1 MDAARSGTG
10 TRDKARAVI
19 DKRLVERHWIFAVF
33 VLASGLIFWKIWA
46 ALIEYS
52 LQNESASHILLI
64 PAIAFLLLFFERKR
78 IFQESDFAIGPGL
91 ALVLVAVGLFWV
103 AGRISPTGNDRLSL
117 QAMSVVWLWIGGFVS
132 CYGLRVFRAAMFPL
146 LFLLLM
152 VPWPAVVLD
161 RVIRWLQEGSTDVT
175 FAIFKALGIP
185 VFREGFVLT
194 VPGVAIEVASECSG
208 IRSSMA
214 LLITCLLAAYLY
226 LRTSWKILF
235 FALLVIPFSII
246 KNGIRI
252 ATLTLLSLYV
262 DPSFLRGNLHRDGGF
277 VFFLLALAI
286 MFPILRLLEKSEK
299 REGPL
304 SEDRGSRVEGI
315 YQQP

>member
-1 MDAARSGTG
+1 
-10 TRDKARAVI
+10 
-19 DKRLVERHWIFAVF
+19 
-33 VLASGLIFWKIWA
+33 
-46 ALIEYS
+46 
-52 LQNESASHILLI
+52 
-64 PAIAFLLLFFERKR
+64 
-78 IFQESDFAIGPGL
+78 
-91 ALVLVAVGLFWV
+91 
-103 AGRISPTGNDRLSL
+103 
-117 QAMSVVWLWIGGFVS
+117 
-132 CYGLRVFRAAMFPL
+132 
-146 LFLLLM
+146 
-152 VPWPAVVLD
+152 
-161 RVIRWLQEGSTDVT
+161 VT